1 MSLADVGSE
10 VYYDPYDF
18 AIDDDPYPVWKRLRD
33 EAPLYYNEQHDFY
46 ALSRYADVDQALLD
60 WETYR
65 SGQGT
70 LIDVIKSG
78 VQVPPG
84 VILWEDPPLHDLH
97 RSALARVFTPR
108 RMAAVEDRV
117 REYCRR
123 CLDPLVGTDRFD
135 FVADLG
141 ASVPMRTIGFL
152 LGIPESEQ
160 ETVRG
165 QVDEHIR
172 LEDGGPGA
180 YTQQTFADAG
190 SMVAEYVDW
199 RYRHPSD
206 DLMTELI
213 EVEVEEEDGSKR
225 RLTRDEVVMY
235 TTMVAGAGNETAT
248 RLIAFAGEQLALHP
262 DQRHALADDL
272 SLVPQA
278 IEEVL
283 RFEAPSPVQGRVT
296 ARPSEHHGQTVP
308 EGSIMLILNGAANRD
323 ERVFDEPDRFDIQ
336 RAGTRHL
343 SFGKGLHFC
352 LGAALARLEG
362 RVALEEV
369 LTRWR
374 DWEIDYASAHK
385 AHTSSVRGWAALP
398 ARLG

>member
-1 MSLADVGSE
+1 MTDATTA

-46 ALSRYADVDQALLD
+46 AISRYDDVDRALLD

-65 SGQGT
+65 SGKGT
-70 LIDVIKSG
+70 LLDVIKAD
-78 VQVPPG
+78 VQVPSG

-117 REYCRR
+117 REYCRS
-123 CLDPLVGTDRFD
+123 CLDPLVGSDRID
-135 FVADLG
+135 FIADLG

-152 LGIPESEQ
+152 MGIPESEQ
-160 ETVRG
+160 AAVRG
-165 QVDEHIR
+165 GVDDKIR
-172 LEDGGPGA
+172 LEAGGPGTM
-180 YTQQTFADAG
+180 TQESIADAG
-190 SMVAEYVDW
+190 SLLAEYVDW
-199 RYRHPSD
+199 RYDHPAD

-213 EVEVEEEDGSKR
+213 NVLVDEADGSQR
-225 RLTRDEVVMY
+225 RLSRDEVVMY
-235 TTMVAGAGNETAT
+235 ATMVAGAGNETAT
-248 RLIAFAGEQLALHP
+248 RLIGFAAEQLARHP
-262 DQRHALADDL
+262 EQRHALADDR
-272 SLVPQA
+272 SLAAGAV
-278 IEEVL
+278 EEAL

-296 ARPSEHHGQTVP
+296 ARPTEHHGQAVP
-308 EGSIMLILNGAANRD
+308 EGATMLILNGAANRD
-323 ERVFDEPDRFDIQ
+323 ERVFAEPDRFDIH
-336 RAGTRHL
+336 RAANRHL

-362 RVALEEV
+362 RVALEEIV
-369 LTRWR
+369 SRWR
-374 DWEIDYASAHK
+374 DWEIEYDGAHK